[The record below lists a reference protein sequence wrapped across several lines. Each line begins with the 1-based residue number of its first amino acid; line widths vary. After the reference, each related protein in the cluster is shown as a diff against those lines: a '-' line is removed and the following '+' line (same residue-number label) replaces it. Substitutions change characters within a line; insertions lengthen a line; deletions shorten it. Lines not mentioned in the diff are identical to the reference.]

1 MASSQLLQVM
11 KIHSLNIHKPD
22 NALLKVHEQVRG
34 MRSIL
39 YIINLYINLP

>member
-1 MASSQLLQVM
+1 M

-22 NALLKVHEQVRG
+22 SALLKAHEQVRG

-39 YIINLYINLP
+39 YIINRYIHLP